1 LGIITPTR
9 VAVQKYI
16 LLLYSALQLCP
27 LQSLIDFPGLSRS
40 GGREQKKENLHFFK
54 KNRKNGDFIDKTQV
68 MGISRIL
75 SPQGVA
81 S

>member
-1 LGIITPTR
+1 MP
-9 VAVQKYI
+9 
-16 LLLYSALQLCP
+16 
-27 LQSLIDFPGLSRS
+27 SLVSYRFPGYP
-40 GGREQKKENLHFFK
+40 GAGEEKQKKNTPFFK